1 MKNDRFYNFIHILKV
16 FYLLLSTMDF
26 SVLSPDFKKQLE
38 QQLTRLQKERED
50 IISQAAQSVDT
61 NIGHINALLGEAEVS
76 EAPTKR
82 VYNRKTSEEP
92 EVLIKRPYNRKQP
105 TTIAYESN
113 APKSK
118 STASKAKE
126 VKAPKSKPS
135 LSDFPALK
143 SDYASMTPAAA
154 IVALLKAAPSQVFT
168 VDEVIAGI
176 YGTIDEAQMP
186 KTRQRMGVTL
196 GHCARRQEC
205 IKVDGEISQYR
216 FFT

>member
-1 MKNDRFYNFIHILKV
+1 MKNALFYNFIHILKA

-38 QQLTRLQKERED
+38 QQLSRLQKERED

-76 EAPTKR
+76 EAPAKR

-92 EVLIKRPYNRKQP
+92 EVRTKRPYTRKQP
-105 TTIAYESN
+105 TPIASESN
-113 APKSK
+113 SPKSK
-118 STASKAKE
+118 SKSSKVKQ

-135 LSDFPALK
+135 LSDFPVLK
-143 SDYASMTPAAA
+143 SDYASMTPAEA

-168 VDEVIAGI
+168 VDGVISGI
-176 YGTIDEAQMP
+176 YGAIDESQMP

-205 IKVDGEISQYR
+205 MKVDGEIAQYR
-216 FFT
+216 LS

>member
-1 MKNDRFYNFIHILKV
+1 MKNALLYKFIHILKA

-38 QQLTRLQKERED
+38 QQLSRLQKERED

-61 NIGHINALLGEAEVS
+61 NIAHINALLGEAEIS

-82 VYNRKTSEEP
+82 VYNRKASEEP
-92 EVLIKRPYNRKQP
+92 EVRTKRPYNRKQP
-105 TTIAYESN
+105 TSIVSESN
-113 APKSK
+113 SPKSK
-118 STASKAKE
+118 SKSSKVKQ

-143 SDYASMTPAAA
+143 SDYSSMTPAAA
-154 IVALLKAAPSQVFT
+154 IVALLKTAPSQVFT

-176 YGTIDEAQMP
+176 YGAIDEAQMP

-205 IKVDGEISQYR
+205 IKVDGEIAQYR
-216 FFT
+216 FS

>member
-1 MKNDRFYNFIHILKV
+1 MKNDRFYNFIHILKL
-16 FYLLLSTMDF
+16 FYLLLSNMDF

-38 QQLTRLQKERED
+38 QQLARLQKERED
-50 IISQAAQSVDT
+50 IISQAAQFVDA

-76 EAPTKR
+76 EAPAKR

-92 EVLIKRPYNRKQP
+92 EVRIKRPYNRKQP
-105 TTIAYESN
+105 TPIGSESN
-113 APKSK
+113 SPKSK
-118 STASKAKE
+118 STNSKVKQ

-143 SDYASMTPAAA
+143 SDYASMTPAEA

-176 YGTIDEAQMP
+176 YGAIDEAQMP

-205 IKVDGEISQYR
+205 VKVDGEIAQYR
-216 FFT
+216 FS